1 MPGERMP
8 VGGESRS
15 ASVSITE
22 RIMIRMLSR
31 KNRTERGSM
40 MIEFVLVS
48 SFFLVPIIIGT
59 FTYGFAVIRAAE
71 SVQLTR
77 DVGHMYSEGVDFS
90 VQANQ
95 NLLASQLAQGLNI
108 VANSG
113 NVTGGSTGNGVVVLS
128 TFMMIGAGTCD
139 CANAGHVV
147 VMNRIVVGND
157 TLFTTIYGTP
167 NASLIATNGDINN
180 YSSDTSA
187 RADAF
192 GNLMTLNAG
201 EIAYM
206 AESYFTAPDLAVPG
220 VFNGLAAYQ
229 NAIF

>member
-1 MPGERMP
+1 
-8 VGGESRS
+8 
-15 ASVSITE
+15 
-22 RIMIRMLSR
+22 MIRMLSR

-128 TFMMIGAGTCD
+128 TFMLLD
-139 CANAGHVV
+139 ANSCNCSNGGHVV

-157 TLFTTIYGTP
+157 TIFTTIYGTP
-167 NASLIATNGDINN
+167 NAALIATNGDVSN
-180 YSSDTSA
+180 YSTDSSA

-192 GNLMTLNAG
+192 GNLMTLNTG
-201 EIAYM
+201 QVAYM

-220 VFNGLAAYQ
+220 VYNGLAAYQ
-229 NAIF
+229 NSIF

>member
-1 MPGERMP
+1 MNKTQQR
-8 VGGESRS
+8 RQ
-15 ASVSITE
+15 
-22 RIMIRMLSR
+22 
-31 KNRTERGSM
+31 RGSM

-59 FTYGFAVIRAAE
+59 FTYGFAVIRSMEA
-71 SVQLTR
+71 VQLTR
-77 DVGHMYSEGVDFS
+77 DVGHMYSRGVDFS

-95 NLLASQLAQGLNI
+95 NLLASSLAQGLNL

-128 TFMMIGAGTCD
+128 TMMMIGAGTCT

-147 VMNRIVVGND
+147 VINRIVVGNNG
-157 TLFTTIYGTP
+157 LFTTIYGNPTP
-167 NASLIATNGDINN
+167 SIIGTNGDIAT
-180 YSSDTSA
+180 YQSDTSA

-192 GNLMTLNAG
+192 TNLMSLNSG
-201 EIAYM
+201 EIAYLS
-206 AESYFTAPDLAVPG
+206 ESYVTAPDLAVQG
-220 VFNGLAAYQ
+220 VFSGLATYQ

>member
-1 MPGERMP
+1 MLNRQN
-8 VGGESRS
+8 RS
-15 ASVSITE
+15 
-22 RIMIRMLSR
+22 
-31 KNRTERGSM
+31 ERGSM

-48 SFFLVPIIIGT
+48 SLFLVPLIIGT
-59 FTYGFAVIRAAE
+59 FTYGFAVIRSAE

-77 DVGHMYSEGVDFS
+77 DVGHMYAGGVDFS

-95 NLLASQLAQGLNI
+95 NLLATQLTQGLNI
-108 VANSG
+108 VANAG

-128 TFMMIGAGTCD
+128 TYMMIGAGTCS
-139 CANAGHVV
+139 CNNAGHVV
-147 VMNRIVVGND
+147 VMKRIVVGNN
-157 TLFTTIYGTP
+157 TVFTTIYGSP
-167 NASLIATNGDINN
+167 NAGLIASNGDVNN
-180 YSSDTSA
+180 YSSDVSA

-220 VFNGLAAYQ
+220 VYNGLAAYQ